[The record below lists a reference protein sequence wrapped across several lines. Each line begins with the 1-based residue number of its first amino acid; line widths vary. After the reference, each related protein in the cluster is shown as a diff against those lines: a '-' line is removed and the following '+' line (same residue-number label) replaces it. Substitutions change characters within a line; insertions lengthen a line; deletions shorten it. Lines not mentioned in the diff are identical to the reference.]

1 MVVVELH
8 EIHLVSTVGTY
19 QGIISEGRQDGD
31 APLVKATIDLMF
43 AFVDRSIEFCI
54 DLAVPGIQ
62 AAIADHLVMLFRD
75 MTDEPLYEFDSRDG
89 LFNIFVVFM
98 AVVMKSNVVPVIFID
113 P

>member
-31 APLVKATIDLMF
+31 APLVKASIDMMF
-43 AFVDRSIEFCI
+43 AFVDSSTKFCI
-54 DLAVPGIQ
+54 DLAMSGIKASVP
-62 AAIADHLVMLFRD
+62 DHFIMLFRD

-89 LFNIFVVFM
+89 LFNIFVVFVT
-98 AVVMKSNVVPVIFID
+98 VVMKSNVVAVIFID

>member
-8 EIHLVSTVGTY
+8 EIHLVPTVGTH
-19 QGIISEGRQDGD
+19 QWIISEGRQDGD

-89 LFNIFVVFM
+89 LFNIFVVFVT
-98 AVVMKSNVVPVIFID
+98 VVMKSNVVPVIFID